1 MTQIVGIYIRLDPE
15 ELKRLVEHPEILP
28 KYDHRVPLAD
38 GRALD
43 LGRAWEPLGVFIDGG
58 YRLPPTGPTVG
69 VLPLPPTDERA
80 TWSYIEA
87 HDVQD
92 LARSLKAFGPK
103 EFALRYEIDADES
116 QEIPDSRTGGWGSQ
130 RQYMF
135 KKLEALKAFYAV
147 AAAAGQGMLV
157 RIGERV

>member
-15 ELKRLVEHPEILP
+15 ELRRLVEQPELLP

-38 GRALD
+38 RRALD

-58 YRLPPTGPTVG
+58 FRLPAAGPTVG
-69 VLPLPPTDERA
+69 VMPLPPTDERA

-87 HDVQD
+87 PDVEAF
-92 LARSLKAFGPK
+92 ARSLRAFGPK
-103 EFALRYEIDADES
+103 EFALRYEIDTDES

-135 KKLEALKAFYAV
+135 KKLEALKAHYAA